1 MLTKP
6 VGNPNNIILGSFHLK
21 FACELLDNQRL
32 RSSTSIVCFL
42 CFSLFQNV
50 YRPPPKGHESYEI
63 CISILLFFADC
74 TSVP

>member
-6 VGNPNNIILGSFHLK
+6 VGNPNNIILGNFRLK

-42 CFSLFQNV
+42 CFSPFQYV
-50 YRPPPKGHESYEI
+50 SRPAPKGHESYEI
-63 CISILLFFADC
+63 CIYILLRGKLH
-74 TSVP
+74 